1 VKANNGDDRDTGQGV
16 RITDAC
22 DAEYKDDGSTGD
34 LQESNAENTSKSP
47 LLSSGKLQRCDVRK
61 R

>member
-1 VKANNGDDRDTGQGV
+1 MKANNGDDRNAGQVV

-22 DAEYKDDGSTGD
+22 GADNKQDGSIGD
-34 LQESNAENTSKSP
+34 LQKSNAENTSKSP
-47 LLSSGKLQRCDVRK
+47 LLSPGKLQRCDVRK